1 MGGIFHGTFDEAE
14 DLDSHKVGA
23 AKGDW
28 RICRIEGVKLNMVLI
43 VDHLFDQGFLAIDED
58 DGYTAAVDAI
68 LLMDLDDV
76 AVLDLGRHT
85 VAGDLDTDG
94 FVCFAIGVD
103 VYGHIFGYGILGDYA
118 EACADRFIDGDH
130 AGFGGVKDDGG
141 AVEGGGRLGQSGDR
155 NIEVVGD
162 LFEGGVSRNCAVF
175 PFGNASYCYS

>member
-1 MGGIFHGTFDEAE
+1 MKGISNCTFNEAE

-23 AKGDW
+23 AKGDG
-28 RICRIEGVKLNMVLI
+28 RICRIEGVELDMVLI

-58 DGYTAAVDAI
+58 DGYAAAIDAI
-68 LLMDLDDV
+68 LLMHLDNV
-76 AVLDLGRHT
+76 AVLDLRRHT

-103 VYGHIFGYGILGDYA
+103 VYGHIFGYRILGDYA
-118 EACADRFIDGDH
+118 EACTDRFIDGDH
-130 AGFGGVKDDGG
+130 AGFGGVEDDGV
-141 AVEGGGRLGQSGDR
+141 AVEGGGGLGQSGDR
-155 NIEVVGD
+155 DAEVVGD